1 MESCFHDRYR
11 ECDEEAHLPGDYKQ
25 SGNKE
30 NVDENNSVY
39 F

>member
-1 MESCFHDRYR
+1 MESYFHDRYR
-11 ECDEEAHLPGDYKQ
+11 ECDKEAHLPGDSKQ

-30 NVDENNSVY
+30 NVDENNSIY